1 MEIKDLLPI
10 GSIVLLSNAKKKL
23 MIFGIKQSNE
33 DADKEYDYI
42 GVPYPEGNIGS
53 EYQYLFNHSD
63 ISAIIFRGFEDIEHQ
78 NFRSALTDYFAK
90 KNIWELT
97 YYMSRLYFL
106 YIWFEILRNE
116 KLRKFN

>member
-63 ISAIIFRGFEDIEHQ
+63 ISAIIFRGFEDIEYQ

-90 KNIWELT
+90 KNI
-97 YYMSRLYFL
+97 
-106 YIWFEILRNE
+106 
-116 KLRKFN
+116 